1 MSPSTEIIDITPI
14 PEVSGGEP
22 ALPVVFKGR
31 HTRFV
36 GWVREYT
43 IIVHQDSLT
52 IEGPFQDDNP
62 NAKEYY
68 QVSQSI
74 AHRWIVVR
82 YGILKIRIPGRGRWG
97 IDISDNPDFELSM
110 ARLLTWMSNQR
121 GKEAS
126 ERVDEELRQF
136 MYLWPA
142 IYSILQLVSI
152 SGAAVLVSYFGSTGP
167 IAAAANLTLGLLF
180 AAVFF
185 LVAVWRN
192 RAGLWLGIAMNC
204 FMLVLPLLDT
214 FFIGEQSEAFGFSFP
229 LFVPFCLS
237 PTAILIPLAM
247 GAYGYALLEHP
258 RLRGRI
264 LN

>member
-1 MSPSTEIIDITPI
+1 MSQSTEIIDITPL
-14 PEVSGGEP
+14 PVTTSGEP
-22 ALPVVFKGR
+22 VLPIVFKGR

-43 IIVHQDSLT
+43 IIVNHDALT

-74 AHRWIVVR
+74 AHRWIIVR
-82 YGILKIRIPGRGRWG
+82 YGTLKIRIPGRGRWG
-97 IDISDNPDFELSM
+97 IDVSDNPDFELLL
-110 ARLLTWMSNQR
+110 ARLLAWMSNQR

-142 IYSILQLVSI
+142 IYSILQMFSI
-152 SGAAVLVSYFGSTGP
+152 SGAAILVSFFGSAGP

-180 AAVFF
+180 VAVFVLISVF
-185 LVAVWRN
+185 RH
-192 RAGLWLGIAMNC
+192 RAGLFLGIALNC
-204 FMLVLPLLDT
+204 FMLALPLLDT
-214 FFIGEQSEAFGFSFP
+214 YFIGEKSEALGFSFP

-237 PTAILIPLAM
+237 PTAVLIPLAM
-247 GAYGYALLEHP
+247 GAYGAVLLEHP
-258 RLRGRI
+258 RLQNRI
-264 LN
+264 I